1 MKKLPLTPPHWKYFQ
16 RGCYS
21 SPNNVDVYFCFE
33 MVLKTGNLLVG
44 RYSEYQQFLYDTI
57 FKLHNEGLNFQQI
70 ADWLNENGITTV
82 RGKTFRNNH
91 VHSIIK
97 KKRIRDE
104 ILNQQ
109 IEREY
114 KNFDL
119 WFVERKL
126 INQT

>member
-1 MKKLPLTPPHWKYFQ
+1 
-16 RGCYS
+16 
-21 SPNNVDVYFCFE
+21 

-44 RYSEYQQFLYDTI
+44 RHSEYQQFLYDTI
-57 FKLHNEGLNFQQI
+57 SELHNEGLNFQQI
-70 ADWLNENGITTV
+70 ADWLNENDYPTV

-91 VHSIIK
+91 VHSIVK

>member
-1 MKKLPLTPPHWKYFQ
+1 
-16 RGCYS
+16 
-21 SPNNVDVYFCFE
+21 

-57 FKLHNEGLNFQQI
+57 FKLHHEGLNFQQI
-70 ADWLNENGITTV
+70 ADWLNENGYSTV
-82 RGKTFRNNH
+82 RGKKFRNNH
-91 VHSIIK
+91 VHSIVK

>member
-1 MKKLPLTPPHWKYFQ
+1 
-16 RGCYS
+16 
-21 SPNNVDVYFCFE
+21 

-57 FKLHNEGLNFQQI
+57 SELHNEGLNFQQI
-70 ADWLNENGITTV
+70 ADWLNENDYTTL
-82 RGKTFRNNH
+82 RGKTFRNND
-91 VHSIIK
+91 VHSIVK